1 MQLENLPTLLE
12 CSFSVYCSTGII
24 HPADKFDI
32 YSKKKLSTILK
43 YSQAISYVCKNDSK
57 ITSKTHLKRKDDII
71 RKI

>member
-12 CSFSVYCSTGII
+12 CSFLAYCSTGII

-43 YSQAISYVCKNDSK
+43 YSQAYVCKNDSK
-57 ITSKTHLKRKDDII
+57 IISKTHLKRKNDII